1 MLLRQALNSTGLPD
15 ESENVTVYHWG
26 TFYNPAKILRLAF
39 HDCVKYKD
47 GSGGC
52 DGCLNWK
59 GVGTFFKDK
68 PGEQLYDDVRELL
81 LNIINMGIIFLDL
94 LFLRGIIFDN

>member
-81 LNIINMGIIFLDL
+81 LNIINIGKYLPRSSVLERNYF
-94 LFLRGIIFDN
+94 